1 MCQSIYQCSFYL
13 IPYVRCSAHVC
24 VFFYNQVKILKQSL
38 TPSLYHFYSLQLRS
52 AHSKLHRSVS
62 MATYKQYG
70 CCLMLTYM
78 FRLSSLLCSNL
89 FRRYCRWP
97 FACLLL
103 KFIKFLGFNKRCCCM
118 HPKLDSDSVFDG
130 LAVVCIRVI

>member
-1 MCQSIYQCSFYL
+1 MYVPYKYLALGASLGAGLGAGHVPVYLSVFFLSSSICAVFSTRVF
-13 IPYVRCSAHVC
+13 
-24 VFFYNQVKILKQSL
+24 FFYNQVKILKQSL

-89 FRRYCRWP
+89 FRQYCRWP
-97 FACLLL
+97 
-103 KFIKFLGFNKRCCCM
+103 
-118 HPKLDSDSVFDG
+118 
-130 LAVVCIRVI
+130 IRLPTAKIYQVLRL